1 MKNILMRGTYEHL
14 SISEK
19 QSMFAGIGEK
29 YHMNLKELTT
39 FSRWGQCTDSAIF
52 EYEGSEFV
60 FVPGDMVTLGWNDFS
75 EGMDECTRNEIM
87 EAFEEFEYDGTVEE
101 FIRTYTSPVRQVK
114 IGPMLVERKLQEFG
128 YERVDIEDPR
138 ITGNKEWMESLEKAR
153 EYSGLNIVGAVRF
166 TRIED
171 KWVADLCHHTTYR
184 QLLDSLKE
192 QGFSLPTADEWEY
205 LCGGGC
211 RTLFPWGDSFDFSM
225 HLYHFEDEK
234 NKNMPYDMEEP
245 NFFGL
250 SIAFNPYKS
259 EIVKAD
265 KFSTKGGDGGCNICG
280 GMGVVMGYLPCS
292 PYFTSM
298 YERYDGENDMD
309 TEPDNDYS
317 FIRRIIRIDVEDFI

>member
-1 MKNILMRGTYEHL
+1 MIHQYRSNGHNIVLDVNSGSVHVVDDLVYDILKLYKTESKENIITRIIDKYQQPIYAGLFEEP
-14 SISEK
+14 ISE
-19 QSMFAGIGEK
+19 
-29 YHMNLKELTT
+29 
-39 FSRWGQCTDSAIF
+39 
-52 EYEGSEFV
+52 
-60 FVPGDMVTLGWNDFS
+60 
-75 EGMDECTRNEIM
+75 EIIK

-138 ITGNKEWMESLEKAR
+138 ITGNKEWMESLEKAG

-225 HLYHFEDEK
+225 HLYHFEDEE
-234 NKNMPYDMEEP
+234 NKNTPYDMEEP

-250 SIAFNPYKS
+250 SIAYNPYKS

-280 GMGVVMGYLPCS
+280 GMGPVMGYLPCS

-298 YERYDGENDMD
+298 YEKNDEENDMD

-317 FIRRIIRIDVEDFI
+317 LIRRIIRIDAEDVI